1 MKIKELTDKVITAT
15 RNNQYNREVVEIHV
29 KQGIY
34 ILLDAGVNEKVALS
48 EKSIG
53 FLCSYL
59 TDVDNQNSGEI
70 KLSSFTKSRLAQL
83 IMISDHSE
91 IIEEADEDVQD

>member
-34 ILLDAGVNEKVALS
+34 ILLDSGVDEKVATS
-48 EKSIG
+48 EKAIG

-83 IMISDHSE
+83 TMVSDHSA
-91 IIEEADEDVQD
+91 IEEADEDVQD

>member
-1 MKIKELTDKVITAT
+1 MKIKELTDKVVTAT

-34 ILLDAGVNEKVALS
+34 ILLDSGVDEKVALS

-59 TDVDNQNSGEI
+59 TDVDNQDSGEI

-83 IMISDHSE
+83 TMISDHSV
-91 IIEEADEDVQD
+91 IEEADEDVQD

>member
-1 MKIKELTDKVITAT
+1 MDIKELTEKVLIAT
-15 RNNQYNREVVEIHV
+15 RNNQYNKDVVEIHV

-34 ILLDAGVNEKVALS
+34 MLLDAGVKEKVALS

-70 KLSSFTKSRLAQL
+70 KLSSFTISRMKQL
-83 IMISDHSE
+83 IMVSDATP
-91 IIEEADEDVQD
+91 IKEADEDVQD